1 MPLWRRTKTDVHAKR
16 LMNFIINTII
26 INHGPS
32 RRSCT
37 PLVDDVA
44 PSSGAFDAEAG
55 LFRHDRSPASNRLPS
70 PAGSSVRREFARAIN
85 QAVSRRD
92 PAGEAGTVNRETSPS
107 LVSRCLAIIGI
118 ERNNARIHPSRFYSA
133 CSAASL
139 RNGNV
144 VHPANPRVASHPCG
158 ARCAHASR
166 GGTTS
171 SPLKRDR
178 VHYLFRL
185 THLDVPRGSAG

>member
-1 MPLWRRTKTDVHAKR
+1 MQPPREGTR
-16 LMNFIINTII
+16 
-26 INHGPS
+26 
-32 RRSCT
+32 
-37 PLVDDVA
+37 
-44 PSSGAFDAEAG
+44 AFDAKAG
-55 LFRHDRSPASNRLPS
+55 LFRHDRSLASNRLSS
-70 PAGSSVRREFARAIN
+70 PAGSFVQQAFARAIN
-85 QAVSRRD
+85 QVVSLEIQLEKRGPPRGRKSRD
-92 PAGEAGTVNRETSPS
+92 VSIARFA
-107 LVSRCLAIIGI
+107 SRCLAIIGI
-118 ERNNARIHPSRFYSA
+118 ECNNARIHSSRFYSA
-133 CSAASL
+133 CSAMNL

-185 THLDVPRGSAG
+185 THLDVPRGSVG